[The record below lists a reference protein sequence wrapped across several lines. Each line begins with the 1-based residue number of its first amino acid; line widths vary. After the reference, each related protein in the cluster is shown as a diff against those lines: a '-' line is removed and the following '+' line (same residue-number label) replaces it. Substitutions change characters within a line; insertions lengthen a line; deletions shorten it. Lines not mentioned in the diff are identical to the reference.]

1 MLRVWIG
8 VVILLI
14 GFLIRVD
21 DLGVRPLWI
30 DEGFSYFAVREPDLL
45 TVLARDVHPPLYFA
59 ALKAW
64 AGVTGT
70 SEFALRYFSLLFG
83 LLNIALI
90 APLAREVARLR
101 GITDPIVP
109 LIAALLMAVAEMEF
123 YTAQEVRS
131 YTLHITCAIVS
142 MWGFLRWLRTG
153 ERFAWT
159 LWLIGM
165 TALIYTHYLGIW
177 TGIVQGLYALLFLR
191 GRARIT
197 TIGSLLIPAAL
208 FSIWLFT
215 IVLPYQTVKADSDA
229 TMDPST
235 IATLFA
241 YIQDYLTGQW
251 ALMLGLLILGG
262 LEFRDGRFYPRLGR
276 GVWLLLLWIVVP
288 IALTFIGNLQ
298 FSILTNYRISLVT
311 VPLVLFWALGINT
324 FRGQARAFLI
334 AVIALYGIVN
344 VDFQRVELPWDQFA
358 SLVTDYAQPD
368 DLVMID
374 MKGVDFSLEYY
385 LERQRAPGVAIVSL
399 RQYVEW
405 DQSAIHTELI
415 PLLNVSPTVWVARW
429 NDMPTGLDLIAPGYV
444 QTAYQTIDYRGNQL
458 EAYRF
463 DRIPSDQPVI
473 RFQNGMILR
482 QFRAYHDPLRVDLW
496 WSADQAMTRS
506 YTVSAVLL
514 DAEGRLVAQHDALP
528 FLNQRPTDTWPNGA
542 LIYDPKPLTALDPI
556 PSGEYQI
563 GIVVYFW
570 TQTGRLRRVLTET
583 GSDMAILE
591 TFIRE

>member
-1 MLRVWIG
+1 
-8 VVILLI
+8 
-14 GFLIRVD
+14 
-21 DLGVRPLWI
+21 
-30 DEGFSYFAVREPDLL
+30 VREPDLL

-59 ALKAW
+59 ALKVW
-64 AGVTGT
+64 AGFTGT

-90 APLAREVARLR
+90 APLTREIARLR

-153 ERFAWT
+153 ERFAWAC
-159 LWLIGM
+159 WLIGM

-177 TGIVQGLYALLFLR
+177 TGIVQGLYALLWLR
-191 GRARIT
+191 GKQRIT
-197 TIGSLLIPAAL
+197 VIGSLLIPAAL
-208 FSIWLFT
+208 FSVWLFG

-229 TMDPST
+229 TMDAST
-235 IATLFA
+235 LETLFA

-262 LEFRDGRFYPRLGR
+262 IEFREGRFYPRLAH
-276 GVWLLLLWIVVP
+276 GVSLLVLWIVVP

-311 VPLVLFWALGINT
+311 VPLVLLWTLGIST

-334 AVIALYGIVN
+334 AVIAFYGIIS

-358 SLVTDYAQPD
+358 ALITDYAQPD

-385 LERQRAPGVAIVSL
+385 LERQRAPGVGIISL

-415 PLLNVSPTVWVARW
+415 PLLNASPTIWVARW

-463 DRIPSDQPVI
+463 DRIPADQQVI
-473 RFQNGMILR
+473 RYQNGMILR
-482 QFRAYHDPLRVDLW
+482 QFRAYADPLRVDLW
-496 WSADQAMTRS
+496 WSADQTLMRS

-514 DAEGRLVAQHDALP
+514 DGEGRLVAQHDALP
-528 FLNQRPTDTWPNGA
+528 FLNQRPTETWTSGA
-542 LIYDPKPLTALDPI
+542 WVYDPKPLTALQAI

-570 TQTGRLRRVLTET
+570 TQTGRLRRVLTDSGLDIAMIGT
-583 GSDMAILE
+583 L
-591 TFIRE
+591 TQR